1 MKRGIKGK
9 NGLRKGLSALE
20 ITPAAEV
27 RRTAY
32 SEGCITSMEEE

>member
-27 RRTAY
+27 RTAY